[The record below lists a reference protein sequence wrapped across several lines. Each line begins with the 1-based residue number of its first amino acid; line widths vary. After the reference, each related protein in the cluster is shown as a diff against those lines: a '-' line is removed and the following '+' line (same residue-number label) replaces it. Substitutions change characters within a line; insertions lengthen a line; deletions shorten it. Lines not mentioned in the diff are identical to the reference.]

1 MDNVLTFMQKQQWQ
15 RFRLH
20 GVGSHEKAVCAN
32 KILWRKTFYA
42 QTIPFPLSSSFAKSY
57 VAVALAASRSKLPYC
72 IVQGVKNP

>member
-32 KILWRKTFYA
+32 KTLCPQTFYA
-42 QTIPFPLSSSFAKSY
+42 RTIPFPLSSSFAKSY